1 MEGYDSD
8 ETVVEMIGGC
18 SDSPILFGPGSERF
32 MHQSESQQQGSLS
45 LASLLPSRVTVSDQ
59 SSSEQ
64 PQKKQKQ
71 QGVAAKPKPS
81 LNSNSN
87 SKPRKKPASGTTSTT
102 QALQRQQEV
111 VTLLKKLPSAGEGD
125 ALFSVW
131 ALLKAY
137 DLVEL
142 STLASY
148 VDGSVSDLAS
158 LTKKDLADTLSRAL
172 QCGKLERELQKTQVQ
187 QLPLVVSQS
196 HTEAAD
202 VGTDTGSGK
211 AAAAAAVAAA
221 APLPA
226 ALTVTASGWQPISS
240 SQTHIL
246 NFLQASA
253 PFSRGVSG
261 GLIEVGGAQL
271 PVEGWGRADTTTE
284 LVLNFDDP
292 CFSAL
297 RLARQLKPQGQGQGQ
312 GQQQQ
317 QQQRGGQALNSAAII
332 SALQAGLAAFASSH
346 SDAADARPATPPP
359 VPTLRNAATQT
370 ETLVPARKPQQPS
383 SSSQDAGHGHGHG
396 HGRAAVKCCRFDMA
410 RLGLGFKSLKSL
422 GGLNTRTVI
431 TKVDLVDASVA
442 KLLTVGD
449 ELVQINGTAVFGL
462 SFAEQMD
469 CLRTSPRPVFLSFA
483 SSA

>member
-8 ETVVEMIGGC
+8 ETVVEMVGGC

-32 MHQSESQQQGSLS
+32 MHQSQSQQPLS
-45 LASLLPSRVTVSDQ
+45 LASLLPAARVTVSDQ
-59 SSSEQ
+59 NSSEQ
-64 PQKKQKQ
+64 PQKKLKQ
-71 QGVAAKPKPS
+71 QGVAAKPKS
-81 LNSNSN
+81 SINSNSNSN
-87 SKPRKKPASGTTSTT
+87 SKPRKKPASGAASSAT

-125 ALFSVW
+125 ASFSVW

-148 VDGSVSDLAS
+148 VDGSVSDLSS
-158 LTKKDLADTLSRAL
+158 LTKKDLAETLSRAL

-196 HTEAAD
+196 HTEVAD
-202 VGTDTGSGK
+202 AGTGSG
-211 AAAAAAVAAA
+211 AAASAASAASAPSAAAFI
-221 APLPA
+221 
-226 ALTVTASGWQPISS
+226 VTASGWQPISA
-240 SQTHIL
+240 SQPHIL
-246 NFLQASA
+246 TLLQASD
-253 PFSRGVSG
+253 PSSSSSG
-261 GLIEVGGAQL
+261 IASGLIEVGGGVQL
-271 PVEGWGRADTTTE
+271 SVEGWGRADTTTE
-284 LVLNFDDP
+284 LLLNFDDP

-297 RLARQLKPQGQGQGQ
+297 RLARQLKPQGRGGVKS

-317 QQQRGGQALNSAAII
+317 QGHASNSAAIV
-332 SALQAGLAAFASSH
+332 SALQAGLSAFASNH
-346 SDAADARPATPPP
+346 SNTADARPASPPP
-359 VPTLRNAATQT
+359 PPPTLRNASAQT
-370 ETLVPARKPQQPS
+370 ETLPPAPGKYQQPS
-383 SSSQDAGHGHGHG
+383 SSSSQEAG
-396 HGRAAVKCCRFDMA
+396 HGRAAVKCCRFDAA

-422 GGLNTRTVI
+422 GGHNTRTVI
-431 TKVDLVDASVA
+431 TSVARELVDPSVS

-449 ELVQINGTAVFGL
+449 ELVQINGTTVFGL

-469 CLRTSPRPVFLSFA
+469 CLRTSPRPLFLSFA